1 MAKKITNNYNVNLKG
16 TSVDKLTNLSATQIK
31 QYDRKNLAKIV
42 TKLASAANKRVKRL
56 GENGLATPA
65 LRKADKGKHFGS
77 KDKNLKQLR
86 SEYKRVSGF
95 LKSET
100 STVKG
105 YKSFLNRLSKKF
117 KEKGVKVGG
126 GSTEEMQDFIDK
138 ETRIYDWLKD
148 RNPLIED
155 SIYKYSVMPKLS
167 EYINQGNLSESAIKK
182 RMQKY
187 INEEYKKIQESR
199 NIDTSQFFDI
209 TEDEE

>member
-1 MAKKITNNYNVNLKG
+1 MAKKITNSYNVNLKG
-16 TSVDKLTNLSATQIK
+16 ISIDKLTNLSATQIK

-42 TKLASAANKRVKRL
+42 TKLSSAANKRVNQL
-56 GENGLATPA
+56 EEHGYNTPA
-65 LRKADKGKHFGS
+65 LRKASKGGRFGT
-77 KDKNLKQLR
+77 KGKNLKQLR
-86 SEYKRVSGF
+86 SEYKRVSSF

-100 STVKG
+100 STVRG
-105 YKSFLNRLSKKF
+105 YNSFLNRLSKKF

-148 RNPLIED
+148 QNPLIED

-187 INEEYKKIQESR
+187 INDEYKKIQESR

>member
-1 MAKKITNNYNVNLKG
+1 MAKKITNSYNVNLKG
-16 TSVDKLTNLSATQIK
+16 VTIDKLTNLSATQIK

-42 TKLASAANKRVKRL
+42 TKLSSAANKRVKNLEEL
-56 GENGLATPA
+56 GYNTPA
-65 LRKADKGKHFGS
+65 LRKASKGGNFGS
-77 KDKNLKQLR
+77 KGKNLKQLR
-86 SEYKRVSGF
+86 SEYKRVSSF

-167 EYINQGNLSESAIKK
+167 EYINQGNL
-182 RMQKY
+182 
-187 INEEYKKIQESR
+187 
-199 NIDTSQFFDI
+199 
-209 TEDEE
+209 

>member
-1 MAKKITNNYNVNLKG
+1 MAKKITNNYNVNLNG
-16 TSVDKLTNLSATQIK
+16 VSIDKLTNLSATQIK

-42 TKLASAANKRVKRL
+42 TKLSSAANKRVKRL
-56 GENGLATPA
+56 EKYGYNTPA
-65 LRKADKGKHFGS
+65 LRQSYRGGHFGS
-77 KDKNLKQLR
+77 KGKNLKQLR
-86 SEYKRVSGF
+86 SEYKRVSSF

-105 YKSFLNRLSKKF
+105 YKAFLNRLSKKF
-117 KEKGVKVGG
+117 NEKCVKVGG

-138 ETRIYDWLKD
+138 ETRIYDWLKE
-148 RNPLIED
+148 RNPYIDE
-155 SIYKYSVMPKLS
+155 SMYKYSVMPKLS
-167 EYINQGNLSESAIKK
+167 EYINQGNLSEAAIKR

-187 INEEYKKIQESR
+187 IKEEYKKIQESR

>member
-16 TSVDKLTNLSATQIK
+16 VSIDKLTNLSATQIK

-42 TKLASAANKRVKRL
+42 TKLSSAANKRVKRL
-56 GENGLATPA
+56 EKSGYNTPA
-65 LRKADKGKHFGS
+65 LRQSYRGGHFGS
-77 KDKNLKQLR
+77 KGKNLKQLR
-86 SEYKRVSGF
+86 SEYKRVSSF

-117 KEKGVKVGG
+117 NEKGVKVGS
-126 GSTEEMQDFIDK
+126 GSIEETQDFIDK
-138 ETRIYDWLKD
+138 ETRIYDWLKE
-148 RNPLIED
+148 RNPFIED

-167 EYINQGNLSESAIKK
+167 EYINQGNLSEVAIKK

-187 INEEYKKIQESR
+187 IKEEYKKIQESR

>member
-1 MAKKITNNYNVNLKG
+1 M
-16 TSVDKLTNLSATQIK
+16 
-31 QYDRKNLAKIV
+31 
-42 TKLASAANKRVKRL
+42 
-56 GENGLATPA
+56 
-65 LRKADKGKHFGS
+65 
-77 KDKNLKQLR
+77 
-86 SEYKRVSGF
+86 
-95 LKSET
+95 KSET
-100 STVKG
+100 STVRG

>member
-1 MAKKITNNYNVNLKG
+1 MAKKITNSYNVNLKG
-16 TSVDKLTNLSATQIK
+16 VSIDKLTNLSATQIK

-42 TKLASAANKRVKRL
+42 TKLSSAANKRVKQL
-56 GENGLATPA
+56 DEHGYNTPA
-65 LRKADKGKHFGS
+65 LRKASKGGHFGT
-77 KDKNLKQLR
+77 KGKNLKQLR
-86 SEYKRVSGF
+86 SEYKRVSSF

-100 STVKG
+100 STVRG

-155 SIYKYSVMPKLS
+155 SVYKYSVMPKLS

>member
-1 MAKKITNNYNVNLKG
+1 MAKKITNSYNVNLKG
-16 TSVDKLTNLSATQIK
+16 ISIDELTNLSATQIK

-42 TKLASAANKRVKRL
+42 TKLSSAANKRVKNL
-56 GENGLATPA
+56 EEHGYNTPA
-65 LRKADKGKHFGS
+65 LRKASKGGNFGA
-77 KDKNLKQLR
+77 KGKNLKQLR
-86 SEYKRVSGF
+86 SEYKRVSSF

>member
-16 TSVDKLTNLSATQIK
+16 IPIDKLTNLSATQIK

-42 TKLASAANKRVKRL
+42 TKLSSAANKRVSRL
-56 GENGLATPA
+56 QKSGYNTPA
-65 LRKADKGKHFGS
+65 LRQSYRGEHFGS
-77 KDKNLKQLR
+77 KGKNLKQLR

-105 YKSFLNRLSKKF
+105 YKAFLNRLSKKF

-126 GSTEEMQDFIDK
+126 GSIEETQEFIDK
-138 ETRIYDWLKD
+138 ETRIYDWLKE
-148 RNPLIED
+148 RNPYIDE
-155 SIYKYSVMPKLS
+155 SMYKYSVMPKLS
-167 EYINQGNLSESAIKK
+167 EYISQGNLSESAIKR

-187 INEEYKKIQESR
+187 IKEEYKKIQESR

>member
-16 TSVDKLTNLSATQIK
+16 TSADKLTNLSATQIK
-31 QYDRKNLAKIV
+31 QYDRNNLAKIV

-56 GENGLATPA
+56 EGSGYNTPA
-65 LRKADKGKHFGS
+65 LRQASKGGHFGT
-77 KDKNLKQLR
+77 KGKNLKQLR

-117 KEKGVKVGG
+117 EEKGVKVGSG
-126 GSTEEMQDFIDK
+126 TIKETQDFIDK
-138 ETRIYDWLKD
+138 ETRIYDWLKE
-148 RNPLIED
+148 RNPFIEE

-167 EYINQGNLSESAIKK
+167 EYINQGNLSESAIKR

-187 INEEYKKIQESR
+187 IKEEYKKIQESR

>member
-16 TSVDKLTNLSATQIK
+16 TSADELTNLSATQIK

-56 GENGLATPA
+56 GEKGLDTPA
-65 LRKADKGKHFGS
+65 LRKAYKGKHFGS

-105 YKSFLNRLSKKF
+105 YKSFLNRLSKNF
-117 KEKGVKVGG
+117 KEKGVKVGSG
-126 GSTEEMQDFIDK
+126 TIKETQDFIDK
-138 ETRIYDWLKD
+138 ETRIYDWLKE
-148 RNPLIED
+148 RNPFIEE

-167 EYINQGNLSESAIKK
+167 EYINQGNLSELAIKK

-187 INEEYKKIQESR
+187 IKEEYKKIQESR

>member
-16 TSVDKLTNLSATQIK
+16 VSIDKLTNLSATQIK

-42 TKLASAANKRVKRL
+42 TKLSSAANKRVKRL
-56 GENGLATPA
+56 EKSGYNTPA
-65 LRKADKGKHFGS
+65 LRQSYRGGRFGS
-77 KDKNLKQLR
+77 KGKNLKQLR
-86 SEYKRVSGF
+86 SEYKRVSSF

-105 YKSFLNRLSKKF
+105 YKAFLNRLSKKF
-117 KEKGVKVGG
+117 NEKGVKVGG
-126 GSTEEMQDFIDK
+126 GSAEEMQDFIDK
-138 ETRIYDWLKD
+138 ETRIYDWLKERHPYID
-148 RNPLIED
+148 E
-155 SIYKYSVMPKLS
+155 SMYKYSVMPKLS
-167 EYINQGNLSESAIKK
+167 EYINQGNLSESAIKR

-187 INEEYKKIQESR
+187 IKEEYKKIQESR

>member
-16 TSVDKLTNLSATQIK
+16 LSIDKLTNLSATQIK

-42 TKLASAANKRVKRL
+42 TKLSSAANKRVKQL
-56 GENGLATPA
+56 EKHGYNTPA
-65 LRKADKGKHFGS
+65 LRKASNGGQFGS
-77 KDKNLKQLR
+77 KGKNLKQLR

-100 STVKG
+100 STVRG

-199 NIDTSQFFDI
+199 NIDTSEFFDI
-209 TEDEE
+209 IEDEE

>member
-1 MAKKITNNYNVNLKG
+1 MAKKITNSYNVNLKG
-16 TSVDKLTNLSATQIK
+16 ISIDELTNLSATQIK

-42 TKLASAANKRVKRL
+42 TKLSSAANKRVKQL
-56 GENGLATPA
+56 EGHGYNTPA
-65 LRKADKGKHFGS
+65 LRKASKGGHFGV
-77 KDKNLKQLR
+77 KGKNLKQLR

>member
-1 MAKKITNNYNVNLKG
+1 MAKKITNSYNINLKG
-16 TSVDKLTNLSATQIK
+16 SSINQLTNLSASTIK

-56 GENGLATPA
+56 EGSGYNTPA
-65 LRKADKGKHFGS
+65 LRQAHKGGHFGS
-77 KDKNLKQLR
+77 KGKNLKQLR
-86 SEYKRVSGF
+86 TEYKRVSAF

-105 YKSFLNRLSKKF
+105 YKSFLNRLSEKF
-117 KEKGVKVGG
+117 SERGIQIGG
-126 GSTEEMQDFIDK
+126 GTIEETQDFIDK
-138 ETRIYDWLKD
+138 ETRIYDWLKE
-148 RNPLIED
+148 RNPFIEE

-187 INEEYKKIQESR
+187 INEAYKKLQEFR

-209 TEDEE
+209 TEEEE

>member
-1 MAKKITNNYNVNLKG
+1 MAKKITNSYNVNLKG
-16 TSVDKLTNLSATQIK
+16 VSIDKLTNLSATQIK

-42 TKLASAANKRVKRL
+42 TKLSSAANKRVKKL
-56 GENGLATPA
+56 DEHGYNTPA
-65 LRKADKGKHFGS
+65 LRKASKGGHFGA
-77 KDKNLKQLR
+77 KGKNLKQLR
-86 SEYKRVSGF
+86 SEYKRVSSF

-100 STVKG
+100 STVRG

-155 SIYKYSVMPKLS
+155 SVYKYSVMPKLS

>member
-1 MAKKITNNYNVNLKG
+1 MAKKITNSYNVNLKG
-16 TSVDKLTNLSATQIK
+16 VSIDKLTNLSATQIK

-42 TKLASAANKRVKRL
+42 TKLSSAANKRVKNL
-56 GENGLATPA
+56 EEHGYNTPA
-65 LRKADKGKHFGS
+65 LRKASRGGNFGAKG
-77 KDKNLKQLR
+77 KNLKQLR

-100 STVKG
+100 STVRG

-167 EYINQGNLSESAIKK
+167 EYINQGNLSESAIKR